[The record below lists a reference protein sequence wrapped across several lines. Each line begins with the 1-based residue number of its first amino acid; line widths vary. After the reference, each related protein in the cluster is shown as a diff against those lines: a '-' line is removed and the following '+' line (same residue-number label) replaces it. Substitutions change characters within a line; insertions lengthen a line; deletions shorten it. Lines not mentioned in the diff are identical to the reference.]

1 MVRDKGLEQLV
12 WDCLGEEAGLSHKSM
27 FGGLAWMH
35 RGNLLCG
42 ARTDGLLARLGAG
55 NDGWALAIPG
65 VERMLSGGR
74 PMAGWVRASADSC
87 DEDLVKRL
95 LDASLAFVRTLPA
108 K

>member
-1 MVRDKGLEQLV
+1 MARDRGLEQLV
-12 WDCLGEEAGLSHKSM
+12 WDHLSEEPGVSDKAM

-35 RGNLLCG
+35 HGNLLCG

-55 NDGWALAIPG
+55 NDGWALAVPG
-65 VERMLSGGR
+65 IERMLSGGR
-74 PMAGWVRASADSC
+74 PMAGWVRASVEIC
-87 DEDLVKRL
+87 DEDLIVQL